1 MSLSPPG
8 SNDSARRRSP
18 SPTRLDDITAVPLRV
33 LRILRVYCD
42 HYLQLPAQPDDEE
55 NHRLDE
61 HLAPIL
67 ALLVQF
73 AKGSQE
79 VRSFVKEQVLPV
91 SL

>member
-1 MSLSPPG
+1 
-8 SNDSARRRSP
+8 
-18 SPTRLDDITAVPLRV
+18 
-33 LRILRVYCD
+33 VYCD

-79 VRSFVKEQVLPV
+79 VRSFVKGQVLPV